1 MTGLPQAELLSL
13 LAFAVVATATPGG
26 ANLLAAS
33 AGARFGL
40 ARSLPLLLGL
50 SLGLAARGI
59 DWDALGWRGAAN
71 TFAALLSRALES
83 LFVTAD
89 AVADAVAARGYTG
102 AATHRLSAPGSASSR
117 RRNPLRILPDTG
129 ALILLGLFV
138 SHFVD
143 EGSVLAKLF

>member
-1 MTGLPQAELLSL
+1 MR
-13 LAFAVVATATPGG
+13 
-26 ANLLAAS
+26 NI
-33 AGARFGL
+33 
-40 ARSLPLLLGL
+40 